1 MLNTDLHTPHLKADR
16 RMKMEDFVKNL
27 RGIDD
32 GGDIP
37 REMLVDIYERIKQTE
52 FRTGSDHVTQVMKVQ
67 QTIVG
72 KKPVSFP
79 SQYCQYGMVQL
90 PCPKLTNFDCFL

>member
-16 RMKMEDFVKNL
+16 RMKLDDFVKNL

-32 GGDIP
+32 SADVP
-37 REMLVDIYERIKQTE
+37 REMLVEIYDRIKQNE

-79 SQYCQYGMVQL
+79 VSHSEQ
-90 PCPKLTNFDCFL
+90 KNE